1 MAIRAG
7 RMLSERIF
15 NGQTELKMCYEN
27 IATIVFSH
35 PPLGSVGMSETEAT
49 KLHGEPNVVVYK
61 S

>member
-1 MAIRAG
+1 
-7 RMLSERIF
+7 MLSERIF